1 MGIVLGL
8 LAAMLYGTS
17 DFAGGLASR
26 RLPSVTVNMIGGIAA
41 AIAGWVALL
50 VTGASAPALGP
61 VLWGAAGGIGGG
73 LGGLALYRGLARGQM
88 SVVGPVSAV
97 SAAVVPVMAGVA
109 MGERPGLLTVAG
121 IVIALPAIAL
131 VAASGGFGGG
141 KLGVSL
147 TDGLIAGA
155 AFGLLFIGLARAG
168 SHAGLWPVVA
178 EQTSSLLIF
187 FAFKL
192 ASKQEKSE
200 RTVVTPKLA
209 ILPVFAS
216 LSGAAATLTFFFSTH
231 VSMLAT
237 AAVIVSLYPG
247 VTVLLARIVLH
258 ERFTGM
264 QRVGMGLCAFAVV
277 AIAMH

>member
-8 LAAMLYGTS
+8 LAAVLYGTS

-41 AIAGWVALL
+41 AIAGWAVLL
-50 VTGASAPALGP
+50 ATGASAPALGP
-61 VLWGAAGGIGGG
+61 VLWGAAAGIGGG

-109 MGERPGLLTVAG
+109 MGERPGLLTVVG

-131 VAASGGFGGG
+131 VAASGGSGGG

-178 EQTSSLLIF
+178 EQTSSLLVF

-200 RTVVTPKLA
+200 RIVVTPKLA

-258 ERFTGM
+258 ERFTGV